1 MYYPMRTIVT
11 DKYKLS
17 ANLDHQKDF
26 PFASDLWGSPN
37 WQHIRK
43 TGEKMM
49 GQRPVASYLH
59 RPKEEL
65 YDLTSDP
72 NELKNLAA
80 DPAHAQPLGDLR
92 ARLRAWQVDTNDPW
106 TILYREEKASFNK

>member
-1 MYYPMRTIVT
+1 MRTIVT
-11 DKYKLS
+11 PKYKLIT
-17 ANLDHQKDF
+17 NLDHQKEF
-26 PFASDLWGSPN
+26 PFASDLWGSPS

-49 GQRPVASYLH
+49 GQRSVAPYLH

-72 NELKNLAA
+72 NELKNLANDA
-80 DPAHAQPLGDLR
+80 AHTETLSNLR
-92 ARLRAWQVDTNDPW
+92 QRLPAWQQETNDPR
-106 TILYREEKASFNK
+106 TNQHREDTPP